1 MILLMNNHR
10 MYGAYRF
17 TCMTPST
24 SLAGFWNLTIST
36 LSAIGVVIT
45 EIIAAI
51 LNYVRYILSFFFFS
65 SFRL

>member
-1 MILLMNNHR
+1 MTLLTKNRR

-36 LSAIGVVIT
+36 LSAISVVIT
-45 EIIAAI
+45 EIIAVI
-51 LNYVRYILSFFFFS
+51 LNYVSYIFSFLFP
-65 SFRL
+65 FRI